1 MTGGWLSW
9 VRANDNEI
17 MTLLEDQATNL
28 VKATSVLA
36 ESISNYSTLK
46 EKNYILKDLEHEG
59 DQFTHKLFTI
69 IDKTFITPLDKEDIS
84 ELTSTIDQ
92 VLDAT
97 YGTSDRLVLFKI
109 QKPSRY
115 MQELADLLLTAS
127 QEIHRAVT
135 QLHKVKHQNLID
147 YCKGISNCEHEGDK
161 VYRNAIAELFETND
175 AVEIIKCKEVY
186 ETLEGALDRSR
197 DVADVIED
205 IALKYR

>member
-1 MTGGWLSW
+1 VAGGWLSW

-17 MTLLEDQATNL
+17 MALLEDQVDNL

-46 EKNYILKDLEHEG
+46 EKNSILKELEHEG
-59 DQFTHKLFTI
+59 DQFTHKVFTT

-109 QKPSRY
+109 QEPSRY
-115 MQELADLLLTAS
+115 MQELANLLLTAS
-127 QEIHRAVT
+127 QQIYKAVT
-135 QLHKVKHQNLID
+135 ELRKVKHQNLLD
-147 YCKGISNCEHEGDK
+147 YCNGISSCEHEGDK
-161 VYRNAIAELFETND
+161 VYRIAIAELFETQD
-175 AVEIIKCKEVY
+175 AIEIIKCKEVY
-186 ETLEGALDRSR
+186 ETLEGALDRTR

>member
-17 MTLLEDQATNL
+17 MTLLGDQATNL

-46 EKNYILKDLEHEG
+46 EKNSILKDLEHEG

-109 QKPSRY
+109 EKPSRY
-115 MQELADLLLTAS
+115 IQELADLLLTAS

-135 QLHKVKHQNLID
+135 ELHKVKHQNLID

>member
-17 MTLLEDQATNL
+17 MTLLGDQATNL

-46 EKNYILKDLEHEG
+46 EKNSILKDLEHEG

-97 YGTSDRLVLFKI
+97 YGTSDRLELFKI
-109 QKPSRY
+109 EKPSRY

-135 QLHKVKHQNLID
+135 ELHKVKHQNLID

>member
-17 MTLLEDQATNL
+17 MALLEDQANNL

-46 EKNYILKDLEHEG
+46 EKNSILKDLEHEG

-69 IDKTFITPLDKEDIS
+69 IDKTFVTPLDKEDIS

-109 QKPSRY
+109 QEPSRY
-115 MQELADLLLTAS
+115 MQELANLLLTAS
-127 QEIHRAVT
+127 QA
-135 QLHKVKHQNLID
+135 NLQGR
-147 YCKGISNCEHEGDK
+147 Y
-161 VYRNAIAELFETND
+161 
-175 AVEIIKCKEVY
+175 
-186 ETLEGALDRSR
+186 
-197 DVADVIED
+197 
-205 IALKYR
+205 

>member
-1 MTGGWLSW
+1 MAGGWLSW
-9 VRANDNEI
+9 VRANDNRI
-17 MTLLEDQATNL
+17 MALLEDQVGIL

-36 ESISNYSTLK
+36 DSISNYSTLK
-46 EKNYILKDLEHEG
+46 EKNSILKELEHEG

-109 QKPSRY
+109 QEPSRY
-115 MQELADLLLTAS
+115 MQELANLLLTAS
-127 QEIHRAVT
+127 QQIFKAVT
-135 QLHKVKHQNLID
+135 ELRKTKHQNLLD
-147 YCKGISNCEHEGDK
+147 YCKAISSCEHEGDK
-161 VYRNAIAELFETND
+161 VYRIAIAELFETQD

-186 ETLEGALDRSR
+186 ETLEGALDRTR

>member
-46 EKNYILKDLEHEG
+46 EKNSILKDLEHEG

-115 MQELADLLLTAS
+115 MQELANLLLTAS
-127 QEIHRAVT
+127 QEIYKAVT
-135 QLHKVKHQNLID
+135 KLHRVKHQNLID
-147 YCKGISNCEHEGDK
+147 YCKGISNCEHEGDE